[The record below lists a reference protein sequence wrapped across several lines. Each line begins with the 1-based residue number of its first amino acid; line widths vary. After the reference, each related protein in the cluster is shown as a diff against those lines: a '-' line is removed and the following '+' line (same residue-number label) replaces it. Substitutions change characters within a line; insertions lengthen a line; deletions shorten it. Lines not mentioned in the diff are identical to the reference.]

1 MNTIP
6 VAIVLEIIGLL
17 MVAGGVFA
25 KLRSEINRSNEN
37 LTRTTADNRT
47 AIAVLAAR
55 VEGHS
60 ELFKKIE
67 HTLERIERKLDDKA
81 DKL

>member
-1 MNTIP
+1 MNEIP
-6 VAIVLEIIGLL
+6 VDVVLEIIGLVI
-17 MVAGGVFA
+17 VAGGVFA
-25 KLRSEINRSNEN
+25 KLRSELNRSSEA
-37 LTRTTADNRT
+37 LGRAAADNRT

-60 ELFKKIE
+60 DLFKKIE

>member
-1 MNTIP
+1 MTGIP
-6 VAIVLEIIGLL
+6 VAVVLEIIGLVI
-17 MVAGGVFA
+17 VAGGVFA
-25 KLRSEINRSNEN
+25 KLRAEINRSNEA
-37 LTRTTADNRT
+37 LGKAAADNRT

-60 ELFKKIE
+60 DLFKKIE

-81 DKL
+81 DKP